1 MKKRKKSF
9 YTEEFKWKV
18 VKDVLS
24 EKMTKEEAR
33 RIYNIRGKSAILY
46 WMRRFSGNDFYINGT
61 IPARTNLEISNMKEQ
76 SKKDKQI
83 QELKEELKRER
94 HRADLWQEI
103 IRIADKQL
111 NIDIVKKFGAK
122 QSTPSKNKQGTK

>member
-46 WMRRFSGNDFYINGT
+46 DILFPYFYCVFS
-61 IPARTNLEISNMKEQ
+61 L
-76 SKKDKQI
+76 
-83 QELKEELKRER
+83 
-94 HRADLWQEI
+94 
-103 IRIADKQL
+103 
-111 NIDIVKKFGAK
+111 
-122 QSTPSKNKQGTK
+122 STPLEMTFRNLR